1 MGAVVRACLL
11 PASAFLLLAWS
22 LTTLI
27 PADGPGG
34 AVRASVV
41 AFPAAVVPLVTLMA
55 IAVIILA
62 IRRRRWESVAA
73 AAIAAL
79 LPWVFL
85 IPYAGGDQPSRED
98 AAGAPTLRVMVV
110 NAHEGRASPTD
121 VVAAVTGNAIDVLVV
136 TELTGS
142 LAHDL
147 TAAGLDARVTAR
159 WIRVPGQDG
168 VPTDP
173 EAGMGIWTHAT
184 IAANQDVPGTTW
196 PATEV
201 RLEQP
206 AVTVIA
212 AHVATP
218 TPTGAARWSHDL
230 MALRAR
236 TAASTGPTVLLGN
249 LNATPLHA
257 DLRAFRAA
265 GLRDAADALGQGPR
279 PTWPAWSPFPLLP
292 LDHVMVSPDVA
303 VSSLGTVV
311 IDGSDHRGL
320 VAAVRLPPEG

>member
-27 PADGPGG
+27 PADGSGG
-34 AVRASVV
+34 AVRATVV
-41 AFPAAVVPLVTLMA
+41 AFPAAVVPLVTLLA
-55 IAVIILA
+55 IVVITLA

-73 AAIAAL
+73 AAIAAM
-79 LPWVFL
+79 LPWSFL
-85 IPYAGGDQPSRED
+85 IPYAGGDQPSGED
-98 AAGAPTLRVMVV
+98 AAAAQTLRVMVV
-110 NAHEGRASPTD
+110 NAQAGTASPTD
-121 VVAAVTGNAIDVLVV
+121 IVAAVKGNEIDVLVI
-136 TELTGS
+136 TELTRS

-147 TAAGLDARVTAR
+147 TAAGLDGRVTAR
-159 WIRVPGQDG
+159 WIRVPGQEG
-168 VPTDP
+168 VPPDP
-173 EAGMGIWTHAT
+173 EAGMGIWTHT
-184 IAANQDVPGTTW
+184 TVAANQDVPGTTW

-206 AVTVIA
+206 DLTVIA

-218 TPTGAARWSHDL
+218 TPTGAARWAHDL

-236 TAASTGPTVLLGN
+236 AAASTGPTVLLGN

-257 DLRAFRAA
+257 DLRAFRDA
-265 GLRDAADALGQGPR
+265 GLRDAADVLGQGPR

-292 LDHVMVSPDVA
+292 LDHVMVSTDVG
-303 VSSLGTVV
+303 VTSLGAVV

-320 VAAVRLPPEG
+320 VAAVRLPRVR